1 MILSTGSYGSLPQH
15 VFDKCIEISKRSEG
29 RPDSFHR
36 REYQAELLDCRVKVA
51 KLMNCDVDEC
61 AITNNTT
68 HGVHTILNNFHWK
81 KDDILVGCKPMA
93 SKQNVSDKYLYSQY
107 HLWSGLQHPRIYH

>member
-1 MILSTGSYGSLPQH
+1 MTLLTGSYGSLPRQ
-15 VFDKCIEISKRSEG
+15 VFDKCVEINKRSEG

-36 REYQAELLDCRVKVA
+36 REYQAELLDCRAKVA
-51 KLMNCDVDEC
+51 KLMNCGVDEC

-81 KDDILVGCKPMA
+81 KDDILIGCKHVT
-93 SKQNVSDKYLYSQY
+93 SKSNLSDKRLLHSQY
-107 HLWSGLQHPRIYH
+107 HLWCSF